1 MAAGIL
7 ILFFIAAVFMPKS
20 KLLYCIILIYM
31 WLLFSLNT
39 GAPDT
44 SIYEWIYYENIP
56 DAFEPFFTA
65 LMVVCKAMHL
75 PFIGFRMVVVS
86 LLLIF
91 LNFTF
96 RKIGEYKTL
105 AIAMYM
111 ISPFPWQIS
120 GMRAALSCAIL
131 MYALSVLIENPNKN
145 TKKYCFFLLIATFIH
160 YSSILFAVMLFVK
173 VVKKESTRK
182 RIIAYIIIA
191 VIGTLMVQ
199 HTDIL
204 YNIVS
209 KFTNREKILT
219 WLSGGPG
226 KEGYPNWKGFTAEL
240 IILFGNIF
248 LASRSREIVRQHD
261 LTGDRAKMAKI
272 ICDLNILTILFIP
285 LLRLNDTY
293 MRLLLV
299 MHGMNIVLYTMTALI
314 LQENR
319 KTHKNKHCIWIIAPK
334 TRLSLYVL
342 IVPLWTY
349 LIAIYQTLPYL
360 GTTESVFEFL
370 NRNMMFYWI

>member
-1 MAAGIL
+1 MAVGIL
-7 ILFFIAAVFMPKS
+7 ILLFIAAIFMPKS
-20 KLLYCIILIYM
+20 KLLYWIILSYM

-44 SIYEWIYYENIP
+44 SIYEWIYYDNIP
-56 DAFEPFFTA
+56 DAFEPLFTA
-65 LMVVCKAMHL
+65 LMMVCKAMHFS
-75 PFIGFRMVVVS
+75 FISFRMIVAS

-91 LNFTF
+91 LNLTF
-96 RKIGEYKTL
+96 KKIEEYKTL

-111 ISPFPWQIS
+111 IAPFPWQIS
-120 GMRAALSCAIL
+120 GMRAALSCVIV
-131 MYALSVLIENPNKN
+131 MYALSVLIENPGKN
-145 TKKYCFFLLIATFIH
+145 TKKYCFFLLVATLIH

-173 VVKKESTRK
+173 NVKKESTRK
-182 RIIAYIIIA
+182 RMITYILIA
-191 VIGTLMVQ
+191 VIGTLIVQ

-204 YNIVS
+204 FYVVS
-209 KFTNREKILT
+209 KFTSREKILT

-240 IILFGNIF
+240 IILFGNII
-248 LASRSREIVRQHD
+248 LTIKSKAIVSRHD
-261 LTGDRAKMAKI
+261 LTGDRAKIAKI
-272 ICDLNILTILFIP
+272 ICDLNIMMIFFIP

-299 MHGMNIVLYTMTALI
+299 MHGVNIVLYTMTALI
-314 LQENR
+314 LQENGE
-319 KTHKNKHCIWIIAPK
+319 TQKNKRSVWIITPK
-334 TRLSLYVL
+334 LRLSLYVL

-349 LIAIYQTLPYL
+349 LIALYQTLPYL

-370 NRNMMFYWI
+370 NRNIMFY